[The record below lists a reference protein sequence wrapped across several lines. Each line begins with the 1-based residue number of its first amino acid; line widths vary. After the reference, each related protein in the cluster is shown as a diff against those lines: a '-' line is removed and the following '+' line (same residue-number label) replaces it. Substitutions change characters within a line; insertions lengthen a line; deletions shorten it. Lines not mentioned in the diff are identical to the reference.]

1 MRLVLLSHQEETD
14 SMRSVINDVEG
25 SREDVATML
34 SRASAVLRDANVVTV
49 VCHENPDAD
58 TLGGGL
64 ALAEALGGLGIATE
78 VVCSTGLPSTMA
90 FLPLV
95 DRIQRTPN
103 AVPQAI
109 VLVDCASIDRAGP
122 SVSRWIGSATAA
134 VINVDHHVSNRGY
147 GAVNC
152 IDPTAAAT
160 SEIVARLI
168 QKVGCEL
175 TPDMAKLLL
184 AGILHDTDGLRV
196 PETSASTLR
205 LTADLV
211 DAGADIGT
219 THRALFSQRP
229 LAALRLWGSVA
240 SELESALEGRVVMGT
255 LTNEMLRAS
264 EAEMLDAED
273 LPELIASAQGA
284 EVALLLREID
294 PDHTRVSIRTSGHV
308 NAAQLAMEFAG
319 GGHDRAAGCSIPTDP
334 GTARDRLLAACMR
347 HLGVAGS
354 DTTERVPRATA
365 AAELRPAQR

>member
-1 MRLVLLSHQEETD
+1 
-14 SMRSVINDVEG
+14 MRSVTNDVEE
-25 SREDVATML
+25 STKVVATML
-34 SRASAVLRDANVVTV
+34 TMASVMLRDANLVTV

-64 ALAEALGGLGIATE
+64 ALADALDRLGIATE
-78 VVCSTGLPSTMA
+78 VVCSTGWPSTLA

-95 DRIQRTPN
+95 ERIQRTPS
-103 AVPQAI
+103 ADPQAI

-122 SVSRWIGSATAA
+122 SVSPWIRGATAP
-134 VINVDHHVSNRGY
+134 VINVDHHVSNSGY

-168 QKVGCEL
+168 ETLGCEL
-175 TPDMAKLLL
+175 SPDMAKLLL

-219 THRALFSQRP
+219 THRELFSQRP
-229 LAALRLWGSVA
+229 LAALHLWGRLASGLE
-240 SELESALEGRVVMGT
+240 SELDGRIVIGT
-255 LTNEMLRAS
+255 LTGEMLQAS
-264 EAEMLDAED
+264 GAEMLDAED

-294 PDHTRVSIRTSGHV
+294 PDHTRVSIRTTGHV
-308 NAAQLAMEFAG
+308 NAARLAMEFEG
-319 GGHDRAAGCSIPTDP
+319 GGHDRAAGCSIPSDTE
-334 GTARDRLLAACMR
+334 TARDRLLDACTR
-347 HLGVAGS
+347 HLGVA
-354 DTTERVPRATA
+354 DNDATEHGPRVAPAAEPRAN
-365 AAELRPAQR
+365 AEVN